1 MSGSCGL
8 STSAMPVSSVKSS
21 NSSLRAA
28 SLASSSLE
36 SDVASYSSEQRRGAS
51 RHPDD
56 RYYYYTYGFTVLSH
70 IPLPELTPIASC
82 EQPDIE
88 IVAGHVDDKL
98 ANGHQVNRWLQMA
111 DDQCQMWIEGIAHY
125 RVEHGR
131 RIVIDR
137 RVSESRASAASPADV
152 RVYLLGSAL
161 GVLAYQR
168 GWLPLHVNAV
178 QAPSGDLWAFTGPSG
193 AGKSTLGVW
202 LNTRRGWPQVTDDV
216 AVVKPGDAQPFL
228 YAGPRKIKL
237 WKETLEALQIDM
249 SGAQRDLS
257 RADKFHIPVQG
268 PSEVPPLAPLRHLV
282 VLERCEGNTSRLTEV
297 FGDEA
302 VILLLDSLYRS
313 EFGREFMAPEK
324 IVQACEK
331 LAMTMH
337 VYRFCRPWGL
347 KDMNNHLAPILDK
360 AELG

>member
-1 MSGSCGL
+1 MSNNNSISFDYKPFNGGEE
-8 STSAMPVSSVKSS
+8 SA
-21 NSSLRAA
+21 
-28 SLASSSLE
+28 LE
-36 SDVASYSSEQRRGAS
+36 NQRVGAYW
-51 RHPDD
+51 HPNE
-56 RYYYYTYGFTVLSH
+56 RYYYYVYGFTVMSH
-70 IPLPELTPIASC
+70 IALPELAPIAPC

-88 IVAGHVDDKL
+88 IIAGHVDDKL
-98 ANGHQVNRWLQMA
+98 ANGRRVNRWLQIA
-111 DDQCQMWIEGIAHY
+111 DDQCQMWIEGIANY
-125 RVEHGR
+125 RVEHGK

-137 RVSESRASAASPADV
+137 RVTESRASTASAADV

-168 GWLPLHVNAV
+168 GWLPLHINAV
-178 QAPSGDLWAFTGPSG
+178 QAPSGELWAFTGPSG

-216 AVVKPGDAQPFL
+216 AVVKPEDSQPFL

-257 RADKFHIPVQG
+257 RVDKFHIPVQG
-268 PSEVPPLAPLRHLV
+268 SGEVVPLTPLKHLV
-282 VLERCEGNTSRLTEV
+282 VLERGDGSRSRLTEV
-297 FGDEA
+297 FSDEA
-302 VILLLDSLYRS
+302 VILLLDTLYRS
-313 EFGREFMAPEK
+313 EFGREFMAPEQ

-337 VYRFCRPWGL
+337 VYRFSRPWSL
-347 KDMNNHLAPILDK
+347 EDMDNHLAPILKK
-360 AELG
+360 AEFG